1 MILKIIFIKVI
12 EWIELNRD
20 LIIEYWFD
28 NEMDAKQFRSKMN
41 QG

>member
-28 NEMDAKQFRSKMN
+28 NEMDAKQFRSKMKH
-41 QG
+41 G

>member
-28 NEMDAKQFRSKMN
+28 DQIQPYEFRAKIKH
-41 QG
+41 G

>member
-20 LIIEYWFD
+20 LIIEYWF
-28 NEMDAKQFRSKMN
+28 NKNMTVEQFISKMEH
-41 QG
+41 G

>member
-28 NEMDAKQFRSKMN
+28 DQMYAKQFSSKMKH
-41 QG
+41 G